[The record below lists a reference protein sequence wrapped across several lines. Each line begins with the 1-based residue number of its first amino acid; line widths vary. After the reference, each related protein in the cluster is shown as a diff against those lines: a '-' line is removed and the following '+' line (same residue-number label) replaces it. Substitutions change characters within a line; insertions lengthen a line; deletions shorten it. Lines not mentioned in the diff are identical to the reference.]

1 MSAPFFTICSGL
13 AMWARCWES
22 WGNIDFTFPTK
33 EFSSTGQLKFQI
45 SCLLQTNLI
54 YLARNWENKHS
65 SVWYFCI
72 EQERVGL
79 PPKCGVRK
87 LAACPSFSIFIF
99 TKMAK
104 TPWILVVSPVLH
116 FLSYHLAKDMPFVH
130 RIIFRSASTSSTTSS
145 VPPAL
150 KSDHLSL
157 AIYTF

>member
-1 MSAPFFTICSGL
+1 MPTKRSGWDGGNGLEKHERTIFYHLLCL

-116 FLSYHLAKDMPFVH
+116 FLSYHLAKHFGHPHNYF
-130 RIIFRSASTSSTTSS
+130 
-145 VPPAL
+145 
-150 KSDHLSL
+150 
-157 AIYTF
+157 